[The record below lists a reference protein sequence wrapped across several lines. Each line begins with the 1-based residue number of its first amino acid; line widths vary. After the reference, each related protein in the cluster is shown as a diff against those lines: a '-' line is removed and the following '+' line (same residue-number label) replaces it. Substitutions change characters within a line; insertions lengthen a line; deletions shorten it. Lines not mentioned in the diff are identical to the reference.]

1 MEFRCIFQ
9 LLFRRHGDADMAL
22 ESARP
27 TVSMR
32 KFVLIIN
39 EVILGIL
46 GVGKRNMTTKGI
58 STVCLASSMCER

>member
-1 MEFRCIFQ
+1 
-9 LLFRRHGDADMAL
+9 MAL

-46 GVGKRNMTTKGI
+46 GVEKRNMTTKGI